1 MEKNDEIIEVKD
13 DLFIRIKAK
22 KTPGMNLP
30 EEVTNKVTL
39 VSVEVDE
46 VQNETESI
54 LDLNIHV
61 QSRAGAKL
69 TKADAGKK

>member
-22 KTPGMNLP
+22 KTKGMNLP